1 MKKPRQIN
9 LQDYVPYL
17 INRVGTALVMRFSA
31 EALARHDLSIAMWRV
46 LLNLWD
52 AGTHRQ
58 VDLSAETSI
67 EVSTLSRLI
76 GRLERRKLVARARAK
91 SSNREVTIALTP
103 KGRDLVN
110 DLIPIAQRLEETAM
124 ADLPARDV
132 TALKATL
139 RRVYANL
146 TD

>member
-58 VDLSAETSI
+58 VDLSAGTSI

-132 TALKATL
+132 TALKVTL

>member
-1 MKKPRQIN
+1 MKKSKQIN

-17 INRVGTALVMRFSA
+17 LNRVGTALVTRFSA

-46 LLNLWD
+46 LLNVWD

-91 SSNREVTIALTP
+91 ASNREVTIALTP
-103 KGRDLVN
+103 KGRALVN
-110 DLIPIAQRLEETAM
+110 DLIPIAQRLEETAV
-124 ADLPARDV
+124 AGLPARDV
-132 TALKATL
+132 VALKATL